1 MHVISSKSATN
12 MALAFCFA
20 GPHFAVHGRSWKE
33 LYVEREIR
41 SSSLL
46 GAFKADLLHGHTAPA
61 RCVKILPG
69 SNLVASGGYD
79 RSMRLWDLD
88 TGMPLAATAPLDDT
102 VSGLGYVG
110 SKFECQNWLLLRTA
124 KVSSSIMKSKSESE
138 TASFL
143 PFYGTALVLTKWKRR

>member
-1 MHVISSKSATN
+1 
-12 MALAFCFA
+12 MALTLRCA

-79 RSMRLWDLD
+79 RSVRLWDLD
-88 TGMPLAATAPLDDT
+88 TGMLLAATAPLDDT
-102 VSGLGYVG
+102 VSGLGYAG
-110 SKFECQNWLLLRTA
+110 SKCEYQKWLLLCTA
-124 KVSSSIMKSKSESE
+124 TVSS
-138 TASFL
+138 
-143 PFYGTALVLTKWKRR
+143 RRLKPEVV